1 MTILLAEARK
11 RAGLTQAQAAEKLNV
26 TQTAISQWEKGAT
39 RPGIDKIPKI
49 AAAYGCKIADL
60 FGEEAAC

>member
-1 MTILLAEARK
+1 MASLLAEARK

-26 TQTAISQWEKGAT
+26 TQTAISQWEKGT
-39 RPGIDKIPKI
+39 THPEFDKIPRI

-60 FGEEAAC
+60 FGEEAS